1 VYGVWDTNLATDQV
15 NGSRQ
20 IATVKDPAL
29 QSHEDM
35 DFRAFDLDYPDRD
48 RAKEFVREWKGFEE
62 KGDAPQLIVM
72 RLPNDHT
79 AGAASRKLSPLS
91 LAADNDY
98 AVGTVVDAVSHSK
111 FWPSTAIFIIEA
123 GAQGADHVDAHR
135 SPAWVISPYTRRGI
149 VDSTMY
155 NQTGVLRTIEAILGL
170 NPMTQ
175 FDAASRTLFGGFS
188 SQPDTAPYGVEKPR
202 TSLTDRNPR

>member
-1 VYGVWDTNLATDQV
+1 
-15 NGSRQ
+15 
-20 IATVKDPAL
+20 
-29 QSHEDM
+29 M

-175 FDAASRTLFGGFS
+175 FDAASRTLFDSFS
-188 SQPDTAPYGVEKPR
+188 LQPDTAPYSAEKPR